1 MSLYDDASFILTP
14 NQYVAGS
21 IYALKP
27 VDGSGDMSVIRGS
40 YANRVDSSNMLEY
53 MSENIPRLDYSN
65 GTCPTI
71 LIEPQRTNLRFYSEK
86 LIVGFGFDFAGGVF
100 TVTENTTDT
109 IDPFGTNK
117 AEKFDTTSA
126 NNNDIYTI
134 TSGSGNITYSIFA
147 KKGTSNTITLF
158 HTNVITSNTFEA
170 SFDLNTGTVT
180 STSGTV
186 TANIQEFNFGWYRCS
201 ITGVDT
207 SSSGNIFRTLTNI
220 GTSYLFGQQ
229 LEQGYYVTS
238 YIPTDTSSV
247 TRIADSVNKTGIS
260 DLIGQT
266 EGTILFDFYYNGE
279 SKDFIPIELYN
290 GSNRIDLYI
299 AGNKLL
305 YFEFSTG
312 AFLQYNTPLVKGR
325 YKICGAY
332 KNNDF
337 ALYVN
342 GVQVDTES
350 SGTVPTCSAI
360 NISDVSFSLGT
371 YKQQIG
377 LNVLGLWMTRL
388 PNIQLA
394 QLTTL

>member
-1 MSLYDDASFILTP
+1 LYAKWGSTDTRNLHIRFGNCASINCGASFDKNGNFVNYTGGSNGTLNSYSSEVFGDGWIRLQVVVTTA
-14 NQYVAGS
+14 NVTSAGNGVVL
-21 IYALKP
+21 YLL
-27 VDGSGDMSVIRGS
+27 DGNNVFYSGNSTQKIAIWGAQLEAGS
-40 YANRVDSSNMLEY
+40 YA
-53 MSENIPRLDYSN
+53 
-65 GTCPTI
+65 
-71 LIEPQRTNLRFYSEK
+71 
-86 LIVGFGFDFAGGVF
+86 
-100 TVTENTTDT
+100 
-109 IDPFGTNK
+109 
-117 AEKFDTTSA
+117 
-126 NNNDIYTI
+126 
-134 TSGSGNITYSIFA
+134 
-147 KKGTSNTITLF
+147 
-158 HTNVITSNTFEA
+158 
-170 SFDLNTGTVT
+170 
-180 STSGTV
+180 
-186 TANIQEFNFGWYRCS
+186 
-201 ITGVDT
+201 
-207 SSSGNIFRTLTNI
+207 
-220 GTSYLFGQQ
+220 
-229 LEQGYYVTS
+229 TS
-238 YIPTDTSSV
+238 YIPTDSSSV
-247 TRIADSVNKTGIS
+247 TRISDSVNKTGIS

-279 SKDFIPIELYN
+279 SKDFIPIELYD

-377 LNVLGLWMTRL
+377 LNVLGLWTTRL